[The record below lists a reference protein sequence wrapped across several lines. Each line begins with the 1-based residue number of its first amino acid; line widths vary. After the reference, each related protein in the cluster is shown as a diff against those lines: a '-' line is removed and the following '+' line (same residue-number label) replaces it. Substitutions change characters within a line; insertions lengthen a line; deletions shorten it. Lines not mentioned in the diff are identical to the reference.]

1 MTVKDTY
8 ANVTGQLSTIGAQIE
23 GLRGK
28 LASALVAGKN
38 GDKEADDLLKARLKQ
53 DALLDAAAELKT
65 AVSDFERQANAQKA
79 AELYQERTRIHAEI
93 KAIMSEASAS
103 LAASDAKLVAV
114 GEKLGTVTSDLRK
127 VTGDHS
133 ETSWMLLRSA
143 RGILAWG
150 IERVKNTQLFQ

>member
-133 ETSWMLLRSA
+133 EASWMLLRSA